1 MIILWF
7 LCCNSRNKGAGYER
21 SEGMLVLLLIV
32 CLNTLKLL
40 YYYWHEKCRPACH
53 IEVINIYNTV
63 YYLRYLH

>member
-21 SEGMLVLLLIV
+21 SEGMLVVLLIV

-40 YYYWHEKCRPACH
+40 YYYWHEESRPAC
-53 IEVINIYNTV
+53 
-63 YYLRYLH
+63 

>member
-21 SEGMLVLLLIV
+21 SEGMLSLLLLLIV

-40 YYYWHEKCRPACH
+40 YHY
-53 IEVINIYNTV
+53 
-63 YYLRYLH
+63 